1 MKAWVAHGK
10 SCVQPGLDYFERQL
24 VSPSG
29 LKQSVQIFR
38 GCRLFLPQKVYVM
51 QPNASA
57 IDQALNTMLFLN
69 TQQVDGLTCKSEL
82 PAYLARAA
90 DTDQQ
95 FDILEW
101 WKPNASDLPNWS
113 AAGKKILL
121 IQPSS
126 AASEM
131 VFSLLK
137 NSFGSQQD
145 HALKDY
151 VEASLML
158 QFNKC

>member
-1 MKAWVAHGK
+1 M
-10 SCVQPGLDYFERQL
+10 CIRDR
-24 VSPSG
+24 
-29 LKQSVQIFR
+29 
-38 GCRLFLPQKVYVM
+38 
-51 QPNASA
+51 PNALA
-57 IDQALNTMLFLN
+57 IDQALSTIPFLN
-69 TQQVDGLTCKSEL
+69 TQELDGLKAEL

-101 WKPNASDLPNWS
+101 WRRNAPDLPKWS
-113 AAGKKILL
+113 AAAKRIFL

-126 AASEM
+126 AASER

-137 NSFGSQQD
+137 NSFGAQQD
-145 HALKDY
+145 NALKDY

-158 QFNKC
+158 QFNKR